1 MSIAVAL
8 GSGRGG
14 RVSEGDADLE
24 ALLAGEKAAWDRFV
38 ARHAAVI
45 FAAVRRRLV
54 PAGRTA
60 DAEDVVQD
68 VFVKLCQHDFRLLR
82 SYDAARARLTTWLTV
97 VANSAAVDH
106 LRRLRRRTEDI
117 EAMPESV
124 LAVDPVVREEVKIPE
139 GLLSPRQAL
148 VLELLYQRDMTPGEA
163 AEVIGIDPQTVRSM
177 HHKALVKLRTHFQ
190 AELGKEGEARG

>member
-1 MSIAVAL
+1 MSGTAAVESEQI
-8 GSGRGG
+8 SG
-14 RVSEGDADLE
+14 GDADLP
-24 ALLAGEKAAWDRFV
+24 ALLRGDKAAWDRFV

-54 PAGRTA
+54 PAGRSS

-68 VFVKLCQHDFRLLR
+68 VFVKLCQHDFKTLR
-82 SYDAARARLTTWLTV
+82 SYDASRAKITTWLTV

-117 EAMPESV
+117 EAQPEAV
-124 LAVDPVVREEVKIPE
+124 LAVDPVVPEKIRIPE

-148 VLELLYQRDMTPGEA
+148 VLELLYRKDMTPAEA
-163 AEVIGIDPQTVRSM
+163 AEVLGIDPQTVRSM
-177 HHKALVKLRTHFQ
+177 HHKALVKLRGHFQ
-190 AELGKEGEARG
+190 GELDGGG